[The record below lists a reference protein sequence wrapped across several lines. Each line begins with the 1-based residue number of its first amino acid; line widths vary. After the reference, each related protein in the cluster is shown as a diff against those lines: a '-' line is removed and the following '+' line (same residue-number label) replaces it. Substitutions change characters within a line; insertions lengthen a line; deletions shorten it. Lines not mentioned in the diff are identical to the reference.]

1 MGIMLYPGLMDPDMA
16 GEAERRSPPSSR
28 GQDITTMLVTTLATN
43 TSTLQQSQVS
53 YSYTMEVFLNN
64 DHVILFHQYNIP
76 NSSKKYFIRLKTASA
91 FFLT

>member
-28 GQDITTMLVTTLATN
+28 GQDITTMLVTTLTTT
-43 TSTLQQSQVS
+43 TSTVLQSQVFN
-53 YSYTMEVFLNN
+53 TMEVFLNN
-64 DHVILFHQYNIP
+64 DHVIQFHQYNIP
-76 NSSKKYFIRLKTASA
+76 NLSKKCLIRLKTASA

>member
-1 MGIMLYPGLMDPDMA
+1 MLYPGLMDPDMA

-28 GQDITTMLVTTLATN
+28 GQDITTMLETTLATN
-43 TSTLQQSQVS
+43 TSTLQQQQSQVS
-53 YSYTMEVFLNN
+53 YFYTMEVFLNN

>member
-1 MGIMLYPGLMDPDMA
+1 MGIILYPGLMDPDMA
-16 GEAERRSPPSSR
+16 AEAERRIPPSSR
-28 GQDITTMLVTTLATN
+28 GQDITTMLVTTLTTT
-43 TSTLQQSQVS
+43 TSTVLQSQVFN
-53 YSYTMEVFLNN
+53 TMEVFLNN